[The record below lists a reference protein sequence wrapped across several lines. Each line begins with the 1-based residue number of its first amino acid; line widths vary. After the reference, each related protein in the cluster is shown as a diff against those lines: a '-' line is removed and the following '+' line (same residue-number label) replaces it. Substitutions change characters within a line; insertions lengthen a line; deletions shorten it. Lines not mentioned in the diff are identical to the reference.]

1 MRHAPEDVRRLLS
14 SAFNV
19 LDQTPPPS
27 LREILSA
34 YRTKGDGDRDMLL
47 AMLNAKTAED
57 QRLASMAS
65 LQRTMLDIYQQSP
78 PSPEPAPYS
87 RPIANGA
94 YNYPTPQFN
103 QSPRLCDQPPSRR
116 AHHRHRAA
124 SRSRSPPPRGHV
136 NMLHR
141 DVPIPHHS
149 EQHPRKRHRP
159 THSPH
164 VPHAA
169 VYETS
174 HPSEQFPP
182 SPYSSSGR
190 SDSAEYSPRS
200 RASMTIGNLLS
211 TGPSREM
218 HGDTPSERD

>member
-1 MRHAPEDVRRLLS
+1 MNSLVSHYHPHHDSSANMRRAPEDVKRLLS

-19 LDQTPPPS
+19 LDT

-94 YNYPTPQFN
+94 YSYPTPQFN

-116 AHHRHRAA
+116 VHHRHRAA
-124 SRSRSPPPRGHV
+124 SRSRSPPPV
-136 NMLHR
+136 DM
-141 DVPIPHHS
+141 
-149 EQHPRKRHRP
+149 
-159 THSPH
+159 
-164 VPHAA
+164 
-169 VYETS
+169 
-174 HPSEQFPP
+174 
-182 SPYSSSGR
+182 
-190 SDSAEYSPRS
+190 
-200 RASMTIGNLLS
+200 
-211 TGPSREM
+211 
-218 HGDTPSERD
+218 